1 MLGAYKD
8 FPEIIRNILP
18 KDGSGLEMLLFQTVC
33 GATE

>member
-18 KDGSGLEMLLFQTVC
+18 KDESGLETSLFQTVC
-33 GATE
+33 GVTE